1 MKRIF
6 VNVAVAFGI
15 LTFAACLKDNDG
27 TTNPTQSALVI
38 ANLSPDAPGLNVSL
52 NSKNYVSNLP
62 YGFVSGAY
70 GSIYGLINSGTYDFS
85 VASTSSSIFSDSL
98 KIEPN
103 RYYSYFIID
112 TLASLKYAFV
122 EDKLVQPS
130 SDSVY
135 VRFLNFSPNS
145 DAINFRDSATH
156 NYFSRVRTFNDQKTT
171 ASYAD
176 FTKMR
181 ATILTFQIVGSDSA
195 VLASKKDTLAG
206 GHIYTIMAKGKANGT
221 GAQALGIGKIQNY

>member
-15 LTFAACLKDNDG
+15 LTFASCLKDNDG
-27 TTNPTQSALVI
+27 TSNPTQGALMV
-38 ANLSPDAPGLNVSL
+38 ANLTPDATGVNVTL
-52 NSKNYVSNLP
+52 NSKGYVSNLGYGVYTP
-62 YGFVSGAY
+62 YYLQNA
-70 GSIYGLINSGTYDFS
+70 GTYDVG
-85 VASTSSSIFSDSL
+85 VASGSTTISDSIKL
-98 KIEPN
+98 EPN
-103 RYYSYFIID
+103 KYYSYFIID

-122 EDKLVQPS
+122 EDKLVAPS

-145 DAINFRDSATH
+145 GVVNFRDSATH
-156 NYFSRVRTFNDQKTT
+156 NYFSKSRTFNDQKTT

-181 ATILTFQIVGSDSA
+181 AAILTFQIVGSDSS

>member
-15 LTFAACLKDNDG
+15 LTFASCLKDNDG
-27 TTNPTQSALVI
+27 TSNPTQGALLV
-38 ANLSPDAPGLNVSL
+38 ANLTPDATSVNVTL
-52 NSKNYVSNLP
+52 NSKSFINNLVYGVYTP
-62 YGFVSGAY
+62 YYLQSA
-70 GSIYGLINSGTYDFS
+70 GTYDVG
-85 VASTSSSIFSDSL
+85 VASSSSTNISDSL

-103 RYYSYFIID
+103 KYYSYFIID

-145 DAINFRDSATH
+145 GTINFRDSATH
-156 NYFSRVRTFNDQKTT
+156 NYFSKSRTFNDQKTT

-181 ATILTFQIVGSDSA
+181 AAILTFQIVGSDSS

>member
-15 LTFAACLKDNDG
+15 LTFASCLKDNDG
-27 TTNPTQSALVI
+27 TSNPTQGALMV
-38 ANLSPDAPGLNVSL
+38 ANLTPDATGVNVTL
-52 NSKNYVSNLP
+52 NSKGYVSNLGYGVYTP
-62 YGFVSGAY
+62 YYLQNA
-70 GSIYGLINSGTYDFS
+70 GTYDVG
-85 VASTSSSIFSDSL
+85 VASGSTTISDSIKL
-98 KIEPN
+98 EPN
-103 RYYSYFIID
+103 KYYSYFIID

-122 EDKLVQPS
+122 EDKLVAPS

-145 DAINFRDSATH
+145 GVVNFRDSATH
-156 NYFSRVRTFNDQKTT
+156 NYFSKSSSFNDQKTT

-181 ATILTFQIVGSDSA
+181 AAILTFQIVGSDSS

>member
-15 LTFAACLKDNDG
+15 LTFASCLKDNDG
-27 TTNPTQSALVI
+27 TTNPTQGALMV
-38 ANLSPDAPGLNVSL
+38 ANLTPDATGVNVTL
-52 NSKNYVSNLP
+52 NSKGYVSNLGYGVYTP
-62 YGFVSGAY
+62 YYLQNA
-70 GSIYGLINSGTYDFS
+70 GTYDVG
-85 VASTSSSIFSDSL
+85 VASGSTTISDSIKL
-98 KIEPN
+98 EPN
-103 RYYSYFIID
+103 KYYSYFIID

-122 EDKLVQPS
+122 EDKLVAPS

-145 DAINFRDSATH
+145 GVVNFRDSATH
-156 NYFSRVRTFNDQKTT
+156 NYFSKSRTFNDQKTT

-181 ATILTFQIVGSDSA
+181 AAILTFQIVGSDSA

>member
-15 LTFAACLKDNDG
+15 LTFASCLKDNDG
-27 TTNPTQSALVI
+27 TTNPTQGALMV
-38 ANLSPDAPGLNVSL
+38 ANLTPDATGVNVTL
-52 NSKNYVSNLP
+52 NSKGYVSNLGYGVYTP
-62 YGFVSGAY
+62 YYLQNA
-70 GSIYGLINSGTYDFS
+70 GTYDVG
-85 VASTSSSIFSDSL
+85 VASGSTTISDSIKL
-98 KIEPN
+98 EPN
-103 RYYSYFIID
+103 KYYSYFIID

-122 EDKLVQPS
+122 EDKLVAPS

-145 DAINFRDSATH
+145 GVVNFRDSATH
-156 NYFSRVRTFNDQKTT
+156 NYFSKSRTFNDQKTT

-181 ATILTFQIVGSDSA
+181 AAILTFQIVGSDSS

>member
-15 LTFAACLKDNDG
+15 LTFASCLKDSDG
-27 TTNPTQSALVI
+27 TSNPTQGALLV
-38 ANLSPDAPGLNVSL
+38 ANLTPDATSVNVTL
-52 NSKNYVSNLP
+52 NSKSFINNLVYGVYTP
-62 YGFVSGAY
+62 YYLQSA
-70 GSIYGLINSGTYDFS
+70 GTYDVG
-85 VASTSSSIFSDSL
+85 VASSSSTNISDSL

-103 RYYSYFIID
+103 KYYSYFIID

-156 NYFSRVRTFNDQKTT
+156 NYFSRARTFNDQKTT

-181 ATILTFQIVGSDSA
+181 AAILTFQIVGSDSS